1 MRNLNW
7 EQYLLFVFGGIS
19 CQAAALVTNPIDVI
33 KTRLQIQGELV
44 SDSHLSRKGVV
55 ATSLKIVEV
64 EGVRGLYKGICA
76 SLLRE
81 GTYSTI
87 RLGGYDLMKI
97 KYFRAN
103 EATAHFSLWK
113 KFVCG
118 AVSGMIG
125 AAVAT
130 PTDLIKVR
138 MQAYTN
144 APGEAN
150 RYRNCVDGFY
160 QVYKHEGFTGLYK
173 GIGPT
178 TNRAVILTA
187 TQLGSYDHIKH
198 FLLKNGFEEG
208 LLLHFL
214 ASTMAG
220 LVAALATS
228 PVDLIK
234 TRVMNQIVSSEP
246 LIYKNSFDCLI
257 KTVSKEGLLGLYKG
271 FFPNWVRIGPHT
283 IVTFIVNEK
292 LRTLSGISPV

>member
-1 MRNLNW
+1 MSLSW
-7 EQYLLFVFGGIS
+7 DQYLLFVFGGIS

-33 KTRLQIQGELV
+33 KTRLQLQGELSSNSLV
-44 SDSHLSRKGVV
+44 SRKGVV
-55 ATSLKIVEV
+55 TTTLKIVEV
-64 EGVRGLYKGICA
+64 EGFRGFYKGICA

-97 KYFRAN
+97 NYFRAN
-103 EATAHFSLWK
+103 EPATHFSLWK
-113 KFVCG
+113 KFICG
-118 AVSGMIG
+118 AVSGTVG
-125 AAVAT
+125 AAIAT

-144 APGEAN
+144 APGAAN
-150 RYRNCVDGFY
+150 RYRNCFDGFY
-160 QVYKHEGFTGLYK
+160 QVYKHEGFRGLYK

-178 TNRAVILTA
+178 VQRAVILTA
-187 TQLGSYDHIKH
+187 TQLGSYDHIKQ
-198 FLLKNGFEEG
+198 FLLKNQIQEG

-214 ASTMAG
+214 ASTLAG
-220 LVAALATS
+220 FVAAMATS

-234 TRVMNQIVSSEP
+234 TRVMNQIVSAGEP
-246 LIYKNSFDCLI
+246 LLYRNSYDCLI

-271 FFPNWVRIGPHT
+271 FIGNWARIGPHT

-292 LRTLSGISPV
+292 LRNLSGIRPV